1 MKEKITIY
9 TNDTCPYCKT
19 IKETLEKEN
28 IKFKEKLIT
37 EFEKEWEEIT
47 NLTGL
52 PTLPTLFFNEEYFA
66 PGRDFFSPE
75 HLINVVKNAKKS
87 KYDYSIRSFERIKSL
102 NFNISSAFNQLQATL
117 TNIEDKLNGNE
128 RKNLS
133 DYGNK

>member
-19 IKETLEKEN
+19 IKDTLEKEN

-66 PGRDFFSPE
+66 PGRDFYSPE
-75 HLINVVKNAKKS
+75 HLINVIKNAKKS

-102 NFNISSAFNQLQATL
+102 NFNISNAFNQLQATL